1 MGESLEGLIEADL
14 FKEKL
19 KIGENNLIQISLIQ
33 GKSGKR
39 TISLARMF
47 KTENSEWKY
56 LRLPNLLMPTD
67 AYNFVKAL
75 DRIIIAC
82 SEEKIFDEF
91 NLNKELC
98 FEEIITDFYDISLI
112 LFRNEE
118 GKLGFKLI
126 KKLKSENKINSFFI
140 PINSLLWIRRI
151 FAKILEEFDGG
162 KGTTLA
168 SDELKLGE
176 NNKIKIELREG
187 VSGNRTIQIKNVYR
201 LQNNANNEW
210 RYLYLPK
217 LLLPDAF
224 NFVKALDKIIIACD
238 GERVFDPS
246 NANKKLSFEE
256 INTDIYDI
264 SLNLFRNERGF
275 LVFQVLQRKKTE
287 NGVLLKKERLT
298 SISLQI
304 NSLLWIRE
312 IIAKMIEEFDGSK
325 TLLKLPVV
333 NFPFIIYQQDSEEKD
348 LFQVKLQFEENNILK
363 IKLEQGKSGKRTINL
378 VRMFRTE
385 NTEWEITTLNKF
397 LVPNDAYNFVKALD
411 RIIIACNG
419 EKIFDEFNLNKELC
433 FEEIITDFYDISLIL
448 FRNEEGKLGFKLI
461 KKLKSENKINS
472 FFIPI
477 NSLLWIRRI
486 FAKILGEFDG
496 GSQKLKELPNIAFP
510 FMDI

>member
-1 MGESLEGLIEADL
+1 M
-14 FKEKL
+14 
-19 KIGENNLIQISLIQ
+19 
-33 GKSGKR
+33 GKR
-39 TISLARMF
+39 F
-47 KTENSEWKY
+47 
-56 LRLPNLLMPTD
+56 LM
-67 AYNFVKAL
+67 
-75 DRIIIAC
+75 
-82 SEEKIFDEF
+82 
-91 NLNKELC
+91 NLNCVLK
-98 FEEIITDFYDISLI
+98 EIITDFYDISLI

-162 KGTTLA
+162 SQKLKELSVDLKNFESKEFIKQIDVINQKGGTTLA

-201 LQNNANNEW
+201 LQNDNQW
-210 RYLYLPK
+210 RDLYLPK

-238 GERVFDPS
+238 GERVFDLS
-246 NANKKLSFEE
+246 NANKKLVFEE

-275 LVFQVLQRKKTE
+275 LVFQVLQKKKTE
-287 NGVLLKKERLT
+287 NGELLKKERLT

-333 NFPFIIYQQDSEEKD
+333 KFPFIIYQQ
-348 LFQVKLQFEENNILK
+348 
-363 IKLEQGKSGKRTINL
+363 
-378 VRMFRTE
+378 
-385 NTEWEITTLNKF
+385 
-397 LVPNDAYNFVKALD
+397 
-411 RIIIACNG
+411 
-419 EKIFDEFNLNKELC
+419 
-433 FEEIITDFYDISLIL
+433 
-448 FRNEEGKLGFKLI
+448 GFC
-461 KKLKSENKINS
+461 
-472 FFIPI
+472 
-477 NSLLWIRRI
+477 
-486 FAKILGEFDG
+486 
-496 GSQKLKELPNIAFP
+496 
-510 FMDI
+510 